1 MIAYFKNTAN
11 FCMGLGAVLGAV
23 IGYFYFHGHILDNA
37 DLTTVFWFA
46 LFIILGIL
54 IGRVVGMQVA
64 IRKLANVQAL
74 LYKESNPDAFLA
86 VFEKVNE
93 RVPHNLAE
101 YANGRCLIS
110 FAHEAK
116 GEFEQ
121 AFDDIKDLDPNH
133 LRIHALTTSSMV
145 VNQKANLWILRKDFL
160 AAQDQIDDLKHLSE
174 LAHKRAKMLET
185 NLNAQIRLHEARIAA
200 AKGDANADIDYLKE
214 EIDLS
219 TNQIHKKEMQL
230 ELAEYYLRT
239 GKKDEGIKTLRE
251 ILENPISLYTEKR
264 ARELLENPDGYYR
277 YTETVS
283 NETGNTI
290 GQKDADGFVVIR
302 E

>member
-1 MIAYFKNTAN
+1 
-11 FCMGLGAVLGAV
+11 
-23 IGYFYFHGHILDNA
+23 
-37 DLTTVFWFA
+37 
-46 LFIILGIL
+46 
-54 IGRVVGMQVA
+54 
-64 IRKLANVQAL
+64 
-74 LYKESNPDAFLA
+74 
-86 VFEKVNE
+86 
-93 RVPHNLAE
+93 
-101 YANGRCLIS
+101 
-110 FAHEAK
+110 
-116 GEFEQ
+116 
-121 AFDDIKDLDPNH
+121 
-133 LRIHALTTSSMV
+133 MV